1 MVSYNMEVIGYI
13 NLFEKVTRSHVKDC
27 FFSEGKLVF
36 IVQPGQLRF
45 ALGKQGA
52 NVKRVSSLLKKDI
65 RVYEFNPSPEKFV
78 ANLMY
83 PIRPKEVVR
92 EDEEVVIRA
101 NDVREKGQ
109 IFGRDKVRLKR
120 MQEIVSKYFPV
131 KIRVE

>member
-27 FFSEGKLVF
+27 FFSEDKLVF

-65 RVYEFNPSPEKFV
+65 RIYEFNPAPEKFV
-78 ANLMY
+78 ANLLY

-92 EDEEVVIRA
+92 EDEEVIIRA
-101 NDVREKGQ
+101 NDIREKGQ

-120 MQEIVSKYFPV
+120 MQEIVSKYFPIKV
-131 KIRVE
+131 RVE